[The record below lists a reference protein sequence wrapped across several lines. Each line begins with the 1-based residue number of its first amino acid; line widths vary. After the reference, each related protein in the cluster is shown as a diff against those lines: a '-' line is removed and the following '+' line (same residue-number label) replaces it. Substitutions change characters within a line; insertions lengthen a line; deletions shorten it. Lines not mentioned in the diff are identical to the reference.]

1 MKPAA
6 RRICT
11 SLAGWFLLSLTAQ
24 RRTQTNRVNGRKEI
38 IRMQSIRTR
47 RAAKSFF
54 IYASPNIR
62 KCLYGLSGGRFFRTL
77 CIYTLMNKMNLSYP
91 TLQKGETFLFFRHLC
106 HPKLCVLVETQCYVS
121 MPKYNV

>member
-11 SLAGWFLLSLTAQ
+11 SLAGWLLLSLTAQ
-24 RRTQTNRVNGRKEI
+24 RRTQANRVNGRKET

-54 IYASPNIR
+54 IYALRPSIT
-62 KCLYGLSGGRFFRTL
+62 LGL
-77 CIYTLMNKMNLSYP
+77 
-91 TLQKGETFLFFRHLC
+91 
-106 HPKLCVLVETQCYVS
+106 
-121 MPKYNV
+121 